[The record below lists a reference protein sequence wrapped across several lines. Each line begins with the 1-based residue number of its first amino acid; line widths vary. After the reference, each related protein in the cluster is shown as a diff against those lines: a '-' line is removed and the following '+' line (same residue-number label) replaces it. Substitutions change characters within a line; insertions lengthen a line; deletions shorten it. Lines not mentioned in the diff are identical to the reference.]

1 MLIHLVPR
9 FLTCPASGPHVQ
21 LINLR
26 IDSVGLLLRDRVDL
40 ATRRPMPNKRMAI
53 GCSKRGRM
61 ARVGLLIDTLQPAKP
76 FTVVY
81 RWAVA
86 AEQVI
91 VHRVHYELLGEPGAY
106 KVVSDKM
113 ATWPQRPTEHQHS
126 IPTFVQPRL
135 EATCLVPHDKV
146 VNQRVGSNGLLLE
159 REESFQVPLLERGDW
174 FKRLYDS
181 LCHRAPRLA
190 DVVTCP
196 LGTASQGGDPY
207 PFAGGED

>member
-9 FLTCPASGPHVQ
+9 FMTCPVSGPHVQ
-21 LINLR
+21 LIDLQ
-26 IDSVGLLLRDRVDL
+26 IDSVGLVLRDRVDL

-53 GCSKRGRM
+53 GCSKHGRL
-61 ARVGLLIDTLQPAKP
+61 ARVGLLIDTLRPAKP

-86 AEQVI
+86 AEQLI
-91 VHRVHYELLGEPGAY
+91 VHRVHYELLGEADAY
-106 KVVSDKM
+106 QVVSDKM
-113 ATWPQRPTEHQHS
+113 STWPQRPMEHQDS

-135 EATCLVPHDKV
+135 EATLVPRDKV

-159 REESFQVPLLERGDW
+159 REESFQVPLLDRGDW
-174 FKRLYDS
+174 FKGLNES
-181 LCHRAPRLA
+181 LGDRAPRLE

-196 LGTASQGGDPY
+196 IGIASQEIDPY

>member
-1 MLIHLVPR
+1 
-9 FLTCPASGPHVQ
+9 
-21 LINLR
+21 
-26 IDSVGLLLRDRVDL
+26 
-40 ATRRPMPNKRMAI
+40 
-53 GCSKRGRM
+53 
-61 ARVGLLIDTLQPAKP
+61 
-76 FTVVY
+76 VVY

>member
-1 MLIHLVPR
+1 MLIRLVPR
-9 FLTCPASGPHVQ
+9 FMICPFSGPHVQ
-21 LINLR
+21 LIDLR

-53 GCSKRGRM
+53 GCSKRGHR
-61 ARVGLLIDTLQPAKP
+61 ARVGLLIDTLRPAKS

-86 AEQVI
+86 AEHLI

-106 KVVSDKM
+106 QVVSDKM
-113 ATWPQRPTEHQHS
+113 ATWLHRPMEHQDS
-126 IPTFVQPRL
+126 IPPFVQPRL
-135 EATCLVPHDKV
+135 EATCRVPRDKV

-159 REESFQVPLLERGDW
+159 REESFQVPLLDRGDW
-174 FKRLYDS
+174 FKRLNES
-181 LCHRAPRLA
+181 LGDRAPRLE

-196 LGTASQGGDPY
+196 LGTASQGIDPY
-207 PFAGGED
+207 LFAGGED